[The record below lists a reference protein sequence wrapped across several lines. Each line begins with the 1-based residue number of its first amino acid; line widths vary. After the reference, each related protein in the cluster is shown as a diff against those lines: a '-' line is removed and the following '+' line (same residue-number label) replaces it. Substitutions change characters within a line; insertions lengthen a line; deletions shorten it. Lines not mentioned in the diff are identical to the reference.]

1 MSGIEKPFSPACER
15 NRGPILAVL
24 ARFFANRRRVL
35 EIGSGTGQHAVH
47 FAAALPHLQWQ
58 CSDRP
63 ANLPGLRLW
72 LDEARL
78 ANTPPPLALD
88 VARGPWP
95 PPAFDAVFSANT
107 LHIMGWDEVEA
118 LFAGLG
124 AVLAADARMAIYG
137 PFRRAGLPT
146 SPSNEAFD
154 AELRSQDPRMGLR
167 QLEAVEERAA
177 SIGLDLIEVVD
188 MPANNLMLLMA
199 CPSRRRMPGDDL

>member
-1 MSGIEKPFSPACER
+1 MSDVEKPFSPACER

-24 ARFFANRRRVL
+24 ARFFADRRRVL

-47 FAAALPHLQWQ
+47 FAADLPQLEWQ

-88 VARGPWP
+88 VALGPWP
-95 PPAFDAVFSANT
+95 PPAFDAAYSANT
-107 LHIMGWDEVEA
+107 LHIMGWDEVVA

-124 AVLAADARMAIYG
+124 AVLAADARLAIYG
-137 PFRRAGLPT
+137 PFLRAGVPT
-146 SPSNEAFD
+146 RPSNEAFD
-154 AELRSQDPRMGLR
+154 AELRAQDPRMGLR
-167 QLEAVEERAA
+167 ELQAVLDLAA

-199 CPSRRRMPGDDL
+199 SRSRRRTLGDDL